1 MGLST
6 HVLDTMH
13 GSPAAGMAVEL
24 YATAGGKA
32 SLVRRFALNADGRA
46 PEGPLYKDGEL
57 EAGTY
62 RLVFDV
68 AAYFRGRG
76 VTLPD
81 PPFLDRVALDFGV
94 AHVEQHYH
102 VPLLV
107 SPWSYSTY
115 RGS

>member
-13 GSPAAGMAVEL
+13 GTPAAGMAVEL
-24 YATAGGKA
+24 YTTNGAQA
-32 SLVRRFALNADGRA
+32 SRVKSFVLNSDGRN
-46 PEGPLYKDGEL
+46 PDGLLYDNSSL
-57 EAGTY
+57 QRGTY
-62 RLVFDV
+62 RLGFDV
-68 AAYFRGRG
+68 AAYFAARG
-76 VTLPD
+76 VKLPE
-81 PPFLDRVALDFGV
+81 PNFLNKVSLDFGV
-94 AHVEQHYH
+94 ADISQHYH